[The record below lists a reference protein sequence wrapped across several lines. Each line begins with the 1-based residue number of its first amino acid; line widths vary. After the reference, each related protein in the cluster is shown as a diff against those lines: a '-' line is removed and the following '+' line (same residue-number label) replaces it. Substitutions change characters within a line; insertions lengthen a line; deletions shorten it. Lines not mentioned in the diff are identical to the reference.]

1 MCIHHRVV
9 PIIITPHRDTRVNRN
24 HFANLLF
31 LLLGACAA
39 APGPTVHDKLDPK
52 TGSTISVIPEPLE
65 LLTSGYIGTHTGAF
79 AYLGPFEIDQM
90 GTRTLYL
97 WVLLPHDVSASVL
110 PIIHCDETP
119 VTLPQKTDGLAGM
132 GLAEPPYVAPDPW
145 GAQWY
150 FALDDATLA
159 CLARAHQITFDIPN
173 ARGDMVRF
181 MAESAKNSAGFPT
194 LETFATRRGTK
205 GL

>member
-1 MCIHHRVV
+1 MCIHHSVL
-9 PIIITPHRDTRVNRN
+9 PIIMSLHRDTRVNRN
-24 HFANLLF
+24 YFANILC

-39 APGPTVHDKLDPK
+39 APGPTVHDKLDAK
-52 TGSTISVIPEPLE
+52 TGSTVSVIPEPVE
-65 LLTSGYIGTHTGAF
+65 LLTSGYIGTRTGAF

-90 GTRTLYL
+90 GARTLYL
-97 WVLLPHDVSASVL
+97 WILLPHDVSASVL
-110 PIIHCDETP
+110 PVIHCDDTP
-119 VTLPQKTDGLAGM
+119 VTLSLLSNGLGSM
-132 GLAEPPYVAPDPW
+132 GLAEPPYEAADPW

-173 ARGDMVRF
+173 ARGNTVRF
-181 MAESAKNSAGFPT
+181 IAESAKNAAGFPA
-194 LETFATRRGTK
+194 LETFAARRGTQ

>member
-1 MCIHHRVV
+1 MCIHHRVL
-9 PIIITPHRDTRVNRN
+9 PIIITAHRDTPVNRN
-24 HFANLLF
+24 HFASILF

-39 APGPTVHDKLDPK
+39 APGPSVNDKLDAK
-52 TGSTISVIPEPLE
+52 TGSTVSVIPAPVE

-97 WVLLPHDVSASVL
+97 WVLLPNDVSAAVL
-110 PIIHCDETP
+110 PVIHCDDTP
-119 VTLPQKTDGLAGM
+119 VTLTVQTGGFAGM
-132 GLAEPPYVAPDPW
+132 GLAEPPYVAADPW

-159 CLARAHQITFDIPN
+159 CLARAHRITFDIPN

-181 MAESAKNSAGFPT
+181 MAESAKNAAGFPV

>member
-1 MCIHHRVV
+1 M
-9 PIIITPHRDTRVNRN
+9 TPHRDTRVNRN
-24 HFANLLF
+24 YFANILF

-39 APGPTVHDKLDPK
+39 APGPTVHDKLDAK
-52 TGSTISVIPEPLE
+52 TGSTVSVIPEPLE

-90 GTRTLYL
+90 GARTLYL
-97 WVLLPHDVSASVL
+97 WVLLPNDVSASVL
-110 PIIHCDETP
+110 PVIHCDDTP
-119 VTLPQKTDGLAGM
+119 VTLQVQSAGYAGM
-132 GLAEPPYVAPDPW
+132 GLTEPPYVAPDPW

-173 ARGDMVRF
+173 ARGDTVRF
-181 MAESAKNSAGFPT
+181 AAESAKNTSGFPV
-194 LETFATRRGTK
+194 LETFASRRGTK